1 MSLQNDYMINNLL
14 AKMNKLE
21 QRIAALER
29 RGEKATGAADAN
41 PTGATPDDA
50 LPSAASIVPL
60 YLVEETTGDL
70 YRLACRIMNGQA
82 RLLLRRVG
90 PLRTEG

>member
-29 RGEKATGAADAN
+29 RGEKATGA
-41 PTGATPDDA
+41 TPEDA
-50 LPSAASIVPL
+50 LPSAASIAPL

-90 PLRTEG
+90 PLRTEE